1 MLTHF
6 FKNFVLGK
14 NNAFSSWKDKIK
26 SPIEE
31 SSIGRTVVDISTK
44 EPIIN
49 NKESV
54 EGLKSDIL
62 IDGVSIKGNNPVKD
76 RLIGEISKEDLRKT
90 QLESLLEGEKNAYI
104 YLSIYTDIYT

>member
-1 MLTHF
+1 MLTPLLWIC
-6 FKNFVLGK
+6 VLGK

-31 SSIGRTVVDISTK
+31 SNIRGTVVDISTK

-54 EGLKSDIL
+54 EGSKKEISINE
-62 IDGVSIKGNNPVKD
+62 VSIKGNNPVKD
-76 RLIGEISKEDLRKT
+76 RLIEEISKEDLRKT
-90 QLESLLEGEKNAYI
+90 QLESLLEGRK
-104 YLSIYTDIYT
+104 